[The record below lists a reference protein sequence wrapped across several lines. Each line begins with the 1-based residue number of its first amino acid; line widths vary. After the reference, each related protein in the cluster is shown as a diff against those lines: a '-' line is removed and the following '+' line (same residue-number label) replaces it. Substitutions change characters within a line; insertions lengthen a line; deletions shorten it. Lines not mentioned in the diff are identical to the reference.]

1 MRAEPLARPD
11 GGAPPL
17 DDLRDR
23 IQADMFAALP
33 AHFRRLGLGPDQ
45 LRDWQRDRLRRL
57 LAAAISRSAFH
68 ARRLAGIDPARF
80 ELADLPSLPVMTKAQ
95 MMDHFDELISDRAL
109 TREAAERALAA
120 TRDEPR
126 PLPGGYLCMA
136 TGGSSGQ
143 RGIFACDP
151 ASVAEFTG
159 LLFRTR
165 LAALGVATTGAI
177 PEVTFAMVGA
187 SSAVHG
193 TSFVP
198 SILAGSPITFTR
210 VPVTLPVAEIVS
222 RLNRLQARGLFGYP
236 SVLARLA
243 AEQQAGRLTIAPQLV
258 NCTAEQLQ
266 PQFRAAIR
274 QAFGAPVFNTFAT
287 TEGLAGSSGPDEEF
301 ITLATDSCIVEL
313 VDAANRPVPPG
324 TASAKVLV
332 TNLYNHLQPLIR
344 YELNDSFTQQ
354 PDAASHGHLRVSVE
368 GRADDILRY
377 DHTDVHPL
385 VLRSVLLA
393 HPGVLDYQVRQTTGG
408 AAVHVQLDRDTDL
421 AVLRDQLRQAMARAG
436 LADPEVTVHAVPTLP
451 RHPETGKLQRVISA
465 GGAGRV
471 AY

>member
-1 MRAEPLARPD
+1 MTSELLAPPD
-11 GGAPPL
+11 GGAPAMG
-17 DDLRDR
+17 DLRGR
-23 IQADMFAALP
+23 IQADLFAALP
-33 AHFRRLGLGPDQ
+33 AHFERLGWAVDQ
-45 LRDWQRDRLRRL
+45 LRDWQRGRLRRL

-68 ARRLAGIDPARF
+68 ARRLRGVDPACF
-80 ELADLPSLPVMTKAQ
+80 ELADLPSLPVMTKTE
-95 MMDHFDELISDRAL
+95 MMAHFDELISDRAL

-143 RGIFACDP
+143 RGIFAYDP
-151 ASVAEFTG
+151 ASVAEFVG

-165 LAALGVATTGAI
+165 LAALGAASTAAV

-187 SSAVHG
+187 ASAVHG

-198 SILAGSPITFTR
+198 SVLAGSPIRFAR
-210 VPVTLPVAEIVS
+210 VPVILPVSQIAS
-222 RLNRLQARGLFGYP
+222 RLNLLQPQGLFGYP

-243 AEQQAGRLTIAPQLV
+243 AEQRADRLHIAPQLV
-258 NCTAEQLQ
+258 NCTAETLQ

-287 TEGLAGSSGPDEEF
+287 TEGLAGSSGPDDPF

-313 VDAANRPVPPG
+313 VDTDGQPVPPG

-344 YELNDSFTQQ
+344 YELNDSFTAQ
-354 PDAASHGHLRVSVE
+354 PDAAAHGRLRVSVQ
-368 GRADDILRY
+368 GRADEILYY
-377 DHTDVHPL
+377 DHAAVHPL

-393 HPGVLDYQVRQTTGG
+393 QPGVLDYQVRQTPRG
-408 AAVHVQLDRDTDL
+408 AAVQVLLERKADL
-421 AVLRDQLRQAMARAG
+421 VLLHGQLREALARAG
-436 LADPEVTVHAVPTLP
+436 LADPQVTVEAVPALP
-451 RHPETGKLQRVISA
+451 RHPETGKLRRVIPA
-465 GGAGRV
+465 
-471 AY
+471 

>member
-1 MRAEPLARPD
+1 
-11 GGAPPL
+11 
-17 DDLRDR
+17 
-23 IQADMFAALP
+23 
-33 AHFRRLGLGPDQ
+33 
-45 LRDWQRDRLRRL
+45 
-57 LAAAISRSAFH
+57 
-68 ARRLAGIDPARF
+68 
-80 ELADLPSLPVMTKAQ
+80 MTKTE
-95 MMDHFDELISDRAL
+95 MMAHFDELITDRAL
-109 TREAAERALAA
+109 TREAAENALAA

-143 RGIFACDP
+143 RGIFAYDP
-151 ASVAEFTG
+151 ASVAEFVC

-165 LAALGVATTGAI
+165 LAALGAATTAAV
-177 PEVTFAMVGA
+177 PELSFAMVGA

-198 SILAGSPITFTR
+198 SLLAGSPIRFAR
-210 VPVTLPVAEIVS
+210 VPVTLSVRQIAG
-222 RLNRLQARGLFGYP
+222 RLNRLQPQGLFGYP

-243 AEQQAGRLTIAPQLV
+243 AEQRAGRLNIAPQVV

-287 TEGLAGSSGPDEEF
+287 TEGLAGSSGPDDPF

-313 VDAANRPVPPG
+313 VDAARRPVPPG

-354 PDAASHGHLRVSVE
+354 PAAALHGHLRVSVE
-368 GRADDILRY
+368 GRADEILHY
-377 DHTDVHPL
+377 DHADIHPL
-385 VLRSVLLA
+385 VLRSALLA
-393 HPGVLDYQVRQTTGG
+393 QPGVLDYQVRQTHRG
-408 AAVHVQLDRDTDL
+408 AAVQVLLERETDL
-421 AVLRDQLRQAMARAG
+421 ALLRDQLCNALAQAG
-436 LADPEVTVHAVPTLP
+436 LADPDVTVEAVTALR
-451 RHPETGKLQRVISA
+451 RHPQTGKLPRVIPA
-465 GGAGRV
+465 
-471 AY
+471 